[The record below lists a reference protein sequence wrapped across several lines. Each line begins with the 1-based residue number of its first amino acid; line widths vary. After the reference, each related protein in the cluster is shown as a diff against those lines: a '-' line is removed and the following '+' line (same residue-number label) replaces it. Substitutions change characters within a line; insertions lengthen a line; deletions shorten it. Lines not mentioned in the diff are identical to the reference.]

1 MGGFFIKKISFSTC
15 QYFVHLSLSMIIL
28 LAFFIFKDVFSTDAL
43 NTLIDEAL
51 WIKLFEYIMYSLIYK
66 F

>member
-1 MGGFFIKKISFSTC
+1 
-15 QYFVHLSLSMIIL
+15 MIIL